1 MFKDS
6 YFFIPLT
13 WFQMKI
19 FAMRAEALIKLHR
32 HEEAYTTI
40 QKVAHIK
47 TELCACLFGSVKTAY
62 LLITRAEAYATVG
75 WFEEATAAAQEATK
89 LDQSNEVIITILRR
103 IEALASFRLKGN
115 ELFRENKF
123 SEASFEYTEGL
134 EQEPYNS
141 ILLFNRAACRF
152 KLGQFE
158 KAVEDCTAALVLR
171 PSYTKARLRRA
182 DCNIK
187 VICWR
192 HN

>member
-1 MFKDS
+1 ML
-6 YFFIPLT
+6 PLNG
-13 WFQMKI
+13 
-19 FAMRAEALIKLHR
+19 A
-32 HEEAYTTI
+32 
-40 QKVAHIK
+40 
-47 TELCACLFGSVKTAY
+47 LFGSVKTAY

-187 VICWR
+187 VIC
-192 HN
+192 